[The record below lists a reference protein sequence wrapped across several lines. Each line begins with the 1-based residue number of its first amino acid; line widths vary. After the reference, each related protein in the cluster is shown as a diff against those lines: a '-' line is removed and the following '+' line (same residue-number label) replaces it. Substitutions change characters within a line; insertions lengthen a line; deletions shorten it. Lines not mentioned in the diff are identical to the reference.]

1 MKRNITNS
9 GYESPLVP
17 PPVQSTIPPVPPPVQ
32 SNFPEIRPGLFL
44 DDDID
49 NISNMISKCNMIE
62 SIHVPQ
68 ENHLYEIQK
77 EQYLTHMIN
86 KGNKYAIAVNRFINN
101 DKEEPKPIFG
111 INDTEIDKINNWI
124 TASEVLPEP
133 EKSNRFV
140 VFDWDNTLSLSA
152 GFFGITDD
160 AVKKISN
167 NELSVEPSDI
177 ISYLFGDDDRLTRIK
192 GVIKNLFDNSI
203 KVYILTRNPE
213 ATKNRQ
219 LFVDM
224 LKVLDERFDNN
235 SLIYSSSYHK
245 SSDMAKL
252 NKCIRVNLGGKR
264 KTKRNAKNKLSKNRK
279 IKNKRR
285 SCKRK

>member
-1 MKRNITNS
+1 MMN
-9 GYESPLVP
+9 ESPP
-17 PPVQSTIPPVPPPVQ
+17 ESIIPPVQ
-32 SNFPEIRPGLFL
+32 SNFTEIRPGLFL
-44 DDDID
+44 DDDIN
-49 NISNMISKCNMIE
+49 NIRDMINRCNMIE
-62 SIHVPQ
+62 SIHVN
-68 ENHLYEIQK
+68 ESDHLYEIQK

-86 KGNKYAIAVNRFINN
+86 KGNKYAIAVNRFIDN
-101 DKEEPKPIFG
+101 DKEESKPIFG
-111 INDTEIDKINNWI
+111 INDIEIYKINNWI

-160 AVKKISN
+160 VVKQFSN

-177 ISYLFGDDDRLTRIK
+177 ISYLFGDDHRLTRIK

-213 ATKNRQ
+213 AKKNRQ

-224 LKVLDERFDNN
+224 LKVLDERFDND
-235 SLIYSSSYHK
+235 SLIYSDSLYK
-245 SSDMAKL
+245 SLDMARL
-252 NKCIRVNLGGKR
+252 NKCRRVNLGGKR

>member
-1 MKRNITNS
+1 MKRNFTNS
-9 GYESPLVP
+9 GYESPL
-17 PPVQSTIPPVPPPVQ
+17 VQ

-68 ENHLYEIQK
+68 ENHLYKIQK

-86 KGNKYAIAVNRFINN
+86 KGNKYAIAVNRFANNN
-101 DKEEPKPIFG
+101 DKEETKPIFG

-152 GFFGITDD
+152 GFIGITDD
-160 AVKKISN
+160 AVKQISN
-167 NELSVEPSDI
+167 NELSVKPSDI

-213 ATKNRQ
+213 AKDTGNRQ

-224 LKVLDERFDNN
+224 LKVLDERFDND